1 MCLSVAA
8 MSFVVTI
15 HGNEKVFNQDLP
27 RQLKTLSLTS
37 LSPGIDTQGFV
48 IKVIMAFFMEFTHLY
63 VNLSFRLRLKNIQLS
78 F

>member
-15 HGNEKVFNQDLP
+15 HGNEMVFNQDLP
-27 RQLKTLSLTS
+27 RQLKKLSLTS

-48 IKVIMAFFMEFTHLY
+48 IKVSMVFFMVFIHTM
-63 VNLSFRLRLKNIQLS
+63 KNIQLS
-78 F
+78 I